1 MKLLLSLLLLQS
13 LILTNDLITFD
24 QKRAFSYL
32 EVQCSFGPRVP
43 GSKPHIQGKDH
54 IVNTIQSSADSV
66 IEQSFMHSFVY
77 TGELIKLTNIV
88 AQFNPEMDNRIWIA
102 AHWDSRPWGDSVSYT
117 HLTLPT
123 ILRV

>member
-43 GSKPHIQGKDH
+43 GSKAHIQGKDH
-54 IVNTIQSSADSV
+54 IVNTIQVCAV
-66 IEQSFMHSFVY
+66 IA
-77 TGELIKLTNIV
+77 IK
-88 AQFNPEMDNRIWIA
+88 RII
-102 AHWDSRPWGDSVSYT
+102 PK
-117 HLTLPT
+117 
-123 ILRV
+123 

>member
-43 GSKPHIQGKDH
+43 GSKAHIQGKDH
-54 IVNTIQSSADSV
+54 IVNTIKSSADSV

-77 TGELIKLTNIV
+77 TGELIKFCLL
-88 AQFNPEMDNRIWIA
+88 
-102 AHWDSRPWGDSVSYT
+102 YT
-117 HLTLPT
+117 SPSP
-123 ILRV
+123 RD